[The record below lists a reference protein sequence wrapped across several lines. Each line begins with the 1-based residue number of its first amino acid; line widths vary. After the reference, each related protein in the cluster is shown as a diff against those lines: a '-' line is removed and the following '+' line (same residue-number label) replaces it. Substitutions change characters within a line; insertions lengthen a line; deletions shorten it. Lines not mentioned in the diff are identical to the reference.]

1 MVLADPNPQGPEAT
15 ASAGSSSPDWNVQES
30 AELYGLERWGDPYFS
45 INLRGHVSVQPRG
58 ERGGSLDLVELVEG
72 LQDRNLNLPL
82 LIRFDDILEDRLES
96 LHAAFERAI
105 TRYGYEGRYQGVFPC
120 LLYTSPSPRDQ
131 RGSRMPSSA

>member
-1 MVLADPNPQGPEAT
+1 MVLADPNPKGPEAT
-15 ASAGSSSPDWNVQES
+15 ANAGSPSSSWNVQES

-45 INLRGHVSVQPRG
+45 INLRGHISVQPRG

-72 LQDRNLNLPL
+72 LQGRNLHLPL

-105 TRYGYEGRYQGVFPC
+105 TRYGYEGRY
-120 LLYTSPSPRDQ
+120 
-131 RGSRMPSSA
+131 